1 MTLRAAIIIISST
14 AARNPSQ
21 DSSETVLREVFHKQ
35 GVGAWEVVHV
45 GIVKDDIQDIQQ
57 TIKSLSDV
65 QSSPNLIVTTGG
77 TGFSLDDVT
86 PEAVGPLL
94 DKHAPGIVHGVL
106 AAGYLITPFALVSR
120 PTAGVRNRTVII
132 TLPGSTK
139 GAKESLESI
148 IKLLPHVCQ
157 QASGADSRIL
167 HVGGVESLERE
178 ADFTIPK
185 PHQHS

>member
-106 AAGYLITPFALVSR
+106 AAGYLITPCELYF
-120 PTAGVRNRTVII
+120 TH
-132 TLPGSTK
+132 TK
-139 GAKESLESI
+139 LSI
-148 IKLLPHVCQ
+148 
-157 QASGADSRIL
+157 
-167 HVGGVESLERE
+167 
-178 ADFTIPK
+178 
-185 PHQHS
+185 